1 MEPIIRFLVNKK
13 SPLHLLQLRCQPASP
28 DKIWLDYALFTASQE
43 TVSDPPRS
51 YQNLFD
57 AMLDAVHSALERS
70 GGGSLEVVVS
80 ETGWPTGG
88 GTTASL
94 ENARIY
100 NNNLIN
106 HVNNGTPMRPGKEIE
121 PFYLR
126 CMMKMWKPTPPNVEK
141 FWGLFHPNKQPKYDV
156 NFGWA
161 KPTCYRGIYYIYI

>member
-1 MEPIIRFLVNKK
+1 
-13 SPLHLLQLRCQPASP
+13 
-28 DKIWLDYALFTASQE
+28 
-43 TVSDPPRS
+43 
-51 YQNLFD
+51 
-57 AMLDAVHSALERS
+57 MLDAVHSALERS

-126 CMMKMWKPTPPNVEK
+126 CMMKM
-141 FWGLFHPNKQPKYDV
+141 
-156 NFGWA
+156 
-161 KPTCYRGIYYIYI
+161 